1 MGTDGFDL
9 IVTGAGMAG
18 LTAAASVARR
28 GGRVAVLE
36 KAADFGGSARL
47 SGGMVWTAAD
57 PALLRAECPLADE
70 RLIVALRDDLPRLL
84 DCIAATGAAIE
95 GEAAVL
101 GYGRGRRVDLESY
114 LSSCVDTVI
123 RTGGL
128 VLSRSQMYELI
139 DDGGAIRGARSLVG
153 GDFAEHR
160 APWTMLAT
168 GGFQANR
175 ELLRR
180 HVHTNADHLVLR
192 SNRASTGDGLMAGL
206 AAGATLSPGM
216 AGFYG
221 HLVAWPA
228 RTWEPGVFALLSQYH
243 SADAA
248 LVDINGQLIPQRGS
262 DHVNT
267 QQVLM
272 APDARAVLVMD
283 SALKAAQSPPT
294 SEKAL
299 IDRFEIG
306 RENGANAASADTLA
320 NLGRAIDGFG
330 FAGGRLAAAIE
341 THNADRVNGWP
352 IAAPPFYALEVR
364 PAITFTHGGLRIDP
378 SARVLDGG
386 GSPIPGLL
394 AAGADAGGVFDVGYG
409 GGLAAAGVFGLRAAD
424 QVTLAVA

>member
-1 MGTDGFDL
+1 
-9 IVTGAGMAG
+9 MAG

-36 KAADFGGSARL
+36 KAAEFGGSARL
-47 SGGMVWTAAD
+47 SGGMVWTASD
-57 PALLRAECPLADE
+57 PSLLRSECPLADE

-84 DCIAATGAAIE
+84 DCIAETGANIE
-95 GEAAVL
+95 SEAAVL

-114 LSSCVDTVI
+114 LSACVDTVS
-123 RTGGL
+123 RAGGL
-128 VLSRSQMYELI
+128 VLSRAQMYELI
-139 DDGGAIRGARSLVG
+139 GEGGAVRGARSLFG
-153 GDFAEHR
+153 GDYAEHR
-160 APWTMLAT
+160 ARWTMLAT

-180 HVHTNADHLVLR
+180 HVHANADHLVLR
-192 SNRASTGDGLMAGL
+192 SNRASTGDGLVAGR
-206 AAGATLSPGM
+206 AAGAALSPGM

-228 RTWEPGVFALLSQYH
+228 RTWESGVFALLSQYH
-243 SADAA
+243 SAEAA
-248 LVDINGQLIPQRGS
+248 LVDVHGRLIPQRGS

-267 QQVLM
+267 QQVLA

-283 SALKAAQSPPT
+283 SVLKAAQSPPT

-306 RENGANAASADTLA
+306 RKNGANAASAETLA
-320 NLGRAIDGFG
+320 DLGRAIDAWG
-330 FAGGRLAAAIE
+330 FAGSRLSAAIE
-341 THNADRVNGWP
+341 THNADRANGRP
-352 IAAPPFYALEVR
+352 VAAPPFYALEVR

-378 SARVLDGG
+378 SARVLDGS

-394 AAGADAGGVFDVGYG
+394 AAGADAGGVFDIGYG

-424 QVTLAVA
+424 LVTMAG